1 MYFIVINIEEQLG
14 APMATRKTTPK
25 TPQPFSIPKASAADL
40 RGRQSVRVSFK
51 LSPSCID
58 AITILGSHLRLKPK
72 SLFDHIVQKREIL
85 EAVATTI
92 QHDSAVD
99 LPRPVK
105 AYVISRDAVLVLDD
119 VAQTR
124 NVPRDALVEASVMH
138 LMPLIQKEQTRHHTR
153 KALLLRMERHLK
165 SGRKLFDDMKGDLGP
180 NDPMC
185 DQMQNVMGSY
195 ERAFATM
202 AAFVAKGKN
211 IEGFDA
217 GV

>member
-1 MYFIVINIEEQLG
+1 MVTKKSK
-14 APMATRKTTPK
+14 PPTPLS
-25 TPQPFSIPKASAADL
+25 FAIPKASAADL

-51 LSPSCID
+51 LSPNCID

-72 SLFDHIVQKREIL
+72 SLFDHMVQKRDVL
-85 EAVATTI
+85 EAVAATVKTDI
-92 QHDSAVD
+92 AEDA
-99 LPRPVK
+99 PRQVK

-138 LMPLIQKEQTRHHTR
+138 LMPLIQKEQTRHHAR

-185 DQMQNVMGSY
+185 DQMLNVMGSY

-217 GV
+217 DV

>member
-1 MYFIVINIEEQLG
+1 MV
-14 APMATRKTTPK
+14 TRKTSPK
-25 TPQPFSIPKASAADL
+25 PPQSFSIPKARAADL

-92 QHDSAVD
+92 QNDSAVD
-99 LPRPVK
+99 LPRLVK

-119 VAQTR
+119 VAR
-124 NVPRDALVEASVMH
+124 ESNVPRDALVEASVMH
-138 LMPLIQKEQTRHHTR
+138 LMPLIQKEQARHHAR
-153 KALLLRMERHLK
+153 KALLLKMERHLK
-165 SGRKLFDDMKGDLGP
+165 SGRKLFDEMSGELGG

-185 DQMQNVMGSY
+185 EQMKNVMGSY
-195 ERAFATM
+195 ERAFASMT
-202 AAFVAKGKN
+202 AFVGKGKN
-211 IEGFDA
+211 IEDFDTD
-217 GV
+217 V